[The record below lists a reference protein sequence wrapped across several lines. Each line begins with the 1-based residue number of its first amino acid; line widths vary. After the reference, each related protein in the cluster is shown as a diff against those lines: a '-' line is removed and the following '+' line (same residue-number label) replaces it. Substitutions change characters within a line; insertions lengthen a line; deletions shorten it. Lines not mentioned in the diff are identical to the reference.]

1 MMKKIAIVEAGI
13 VALLLPLI
21 SAGAAGRTALK
32 AGTWEIGNSSFRA
45 SQVKAGKMT
54 PARLWCNSA
63 EAVSAAILDSAC
75 DIIGVQA
82 LCDSI
87 SGRVQGAAS
96 LLDILNR
103 ESRDFE
109 WLVLSN
115 TNPNFPLDGPVS
127 NGTAVIWKA
136 SRFEL
141 KDYGINWLS
150 GLYDKPGREK
160 SLIYGSGYAAVVW
173 VRLFDREA
181 GREVV
186 FASANVNGPT
196 QYDKGKKVI
205 YHKINAANCR
215 NLVTM
220 MKNEIVPAGTAS
232 VITLNARNSVNHEG
246 YRELNSS
253 VWFDVFDRLK
263 EEGSLSDDDLKLP
276 DTLNSPDESRIEGG
290 RPDHILVD
298 GFNIVSYK
306 VLRRKYPC
314 ADGTM
319 HYPSLHFPLVADLTY

>member
-1 MMKKIAIVEAGI
+1 MKKKIAIIA
-13 VALLLPLI
+13 ALLPALMPAL
-21 SAGAAGRTALK
+21 AAGRTALK
-32 AGTWEIGNSSFRA
+32 AGTWEIGSSPYRA
-45 SQVKAGKMT
+45 SQVKAGKMAS
-54 PARLWCNSA
+54 ARLWCNSA
-63 EAVSAAILDSAC
+63 EATAAAIHDAGC
-75 DIIGVQA
+75 DIMGVQA

-87 SGRVQGAAS
+87 SGRVQGAVS

-103 ESRDFE
+103 EGRDFE

-127 NGTAVIWKA
+127 NGTGVIWKA
-136 SRFEL
+136 SRFEM

-160 SLIYGSGYAAVVW
+160 ALKYGSGYAAVVW
-173 VRLFDREA
+173 VRLYDKEA
-181 GREVV
+181 GRELV
-186 FASANVNGPT
+186 FASASVNGPT

-205 YHKINAANCR
+205 YHEINAANCR
-215 NLVTM
+215 NLIEL

-232 VITLNARNSVNHEG
+232 IITLNARNSVKHEG

-263 EEGSLSDDDLKLP
+263 EEGSLSGDDLQVQ

-290 RPDHILVD
+290 RPDHILAD

-306 VLRRKYPC
+306 VLRNKYPC
-314 ADGTM
+314 ADGTL
-319 HYPSLHFPLVADLTY
+319 HYPSLHFPLVSELTY